1 MPMTKASWLT
11 SRVPPALRH
20 RDFALL
26 WVASLAMG
34 LGSQMAAV
42 IIGWQVYDIRQSA
55 FDLGLIGLAG
65 FVPLPLLA
73 LPAGHLADRFPRRL
87 VFAGALLLNM
97 AVMAALVVVTL
108 IGARQ

>member
-1 MPMTKASWLT
+1 MPMTHPTWL

-42 IIGWQVYDIRQSA
+42 ITGWQVYDIRQSA
-55 FDLGLIGLAG
+55 FDLGLIGLA
-65 FVPLPLLA
+65 
-73 LPAGHLADRFPRRL
+73 
-87 VFAGALLLNM
+87 
-97 AVMAALVVVTL
+97 
-108 IGARQ
+108 